1 MKKEEEAH
9 DIYLRILGAIFEEG
23 ESLISRGSSS
33 VDGWIDLYIIYF
45 GLILVLMDVWC
56 FAIAYKSWMNQ
67 KLKVERSE
75 RETDG
80 IGCIIWLAGA

>member
-45 GLILVLMDVWC
+45 GVDGCVVFCYCVQVMDE
-56 FAIAYKSWMNQ
+56 S
-67 KLKVERSE
+67 KVK
-75 RETDG
+75 G
-80 IGCIIWLAGA
+80 